1 MLAARLPSPGST
13 PPPMLPKGAGAHVY
27 TPCGAHI
34 YARAY
39 ICPAYIRARIYI
51 RAYIR
56 ARIYARASIY
66 ARAHTRA
73 CICARAYIY
82 ARLYIREFEVWG
94 DANVHL
100 T

>member
-39 ICPAYIRARIYI
+39 ICPAYTRARIYI

-56 ARIYARASIY
+56 ARIYARASMY
-66 ARAHTRA
+66 CGFQGTNAPTTLHNRRA
-73 CICARAYIY
+73 
-82 ARLYIREFEVWG
+82 
-94 DANVHL
+94 
-100 T
+100 